1 MGAKSSEIPVMLRAP
16 ASDLADIDAKLMA
29 GERLS
34 FDDGV
39 RLFEHPDLHALGV
52 LANREREKRHGA
64 VTYYNYNLRLEATN
78 VCSASCLFCS
88 FARLRPGDP
97 GAYTMSIDHVLD
109 KVRERAD
116 QPLTEIHIVNGLH
129 PGLPFDYYID
139 LLRGIKRL
147 RPDIHLKCFTAVEIA
162 FFADTYG
169 MTDVAVLRALM
180 DAGLD
185 SLPGGG
191 AEIFAER
198 VRRKICHDKA
208 DADRYLAIHRAAHAL
223 GLRSNITMLYG
234 HIETMEERVDH
245 MLRTRALQDETGG
258 LQAFIPLAFHP
269 DNNQMRKLPA
279 PTASDTLRVHAVARL
294 ILDNVPHIKAFW
306 IAAGVEVAQLA
317 QWYGADDLDGT
328 VQEERIYHM
337 AGSRAPESL
346 STGDIRRLIL
356 ASGRTPVERD
366 TLYNRLEERA

>member
-1 MGAKSSEIPVMLRAP
+1 MSRLHDLGLAGIDDKLR
-16 ASDLADIDAKLMA
+16 A
-29 GERLS
+29 GERLTLH
-34 FDDGV
+34 DGV
-39 RLFEHPDLHALGV
+39 RLFECPDLHAVGA
-52 LANREREKRHGA
+52 LANRERERRHGA

-78 VCSASCLFCS
+78 VCAASCLFCS
-88 FARLRPGDP
+88 FARLRPGDT
-97 GAYTMSIDHVLD
+97 GAYTMSVDDVLA

-129 PGLPFDYYID
+129 PGLPFEYYLD

-169 MTDVAVLRALM
+169 MTDVQVLEALVA
-180 DAGLD
+180 AGLD

-191 AEIFAER
+191 AEVFAER

-208 DADRYLAIHRAAHAL
+208 DADRYLAVHRSAHAL

-234 HIETMEERVDH
+234 HIETTEERVDH

-294 ILDNVPHIKAFW
+294 MLDNVPHIKAFW

-337 AGSRAPESL
+337 AGSRTPEAL
-346 STGDIRRLIL
+346 STADIRRLIR
-356 ASGRTPVERD
+356 AAGREPVERD
-366 TLYNRLEERA
+366 TLYNRVEAVGA